1 MTLAPSILDPATLA
15 GYVVVLA
22 GWAWLCVRFAAA
34 GATDLRWWAD
44 VERRDVEDRA
54 RWEAGRATF
63 AAGLAGSRA
72 ALAVLARERAVFAT
86 FREVLRSRRRAGVE
100 RARTL
105 PDVLDAITL
114 PTLAPVV
121 LVLDVEDDALPPP
134 PHRLTGS
141 LDRNAPPAALVGVC
155 ATRAKRNAR
164 HADNR
169 RREHSAAP

>member
-1 MTLAPSILDPATLA
+1 M
-15 GYVVVLA
+15 
-22 GWAWLCVRFAAA
+22 
-34 GATDLRWWAD
+34 
-44 VERRDVEDRA
+44 
-54 RWEAGRATF
+54 
-63 AAGLAGSRA
+63 
-72 ALAVLARERAVFAT
+72 FAT
-86 FREVLRSRRRAGVE
+86 FREVLRSRRRAGVA

-105 PDVLDAITL
+105 PDVLDALTL

-121 LVLDVEDDALPPP
+121 LVLDVEDDALP